1 MYEVAQRTI
10 QCYIKSTN
18 YTLLVID
25 LDSDPRVLRSCG
37 RHDEVF
43 FRKHCAVA
51 LYLPETDWMLVLD
64 ADTGVVNPNH
74 CIEEWID
81 DSVDVILYERI
92 FNWEIMAGN
101 YLMLL
106 LEVLIPECIDEYH
119 ACEEYWVNATDYE
132 SYMAV
137 VVCVRM
143 ALGARRIWPGKIRI
157 YRRFGA
163 FARDG
168 WATHEWWSEED
179 FMFHGWKENS
189 IEEFDSPF
197 EREIDLRLC
206 GRGLEGWKWKEEKK
220 KSIEEIREEIIV
232 VEQFYRE
239 EFPKEGRVHPFIDKL
254 SVAGLFAAKLDRL
267 SEKVNVI
274 GAILQNP
281 KLGPASRQ
289 QRNLR
294 YTKQKNSDECAHTY
308 GRVMILVMY
317 TSADGKTFH
326 GTAQRTL
333 ECYATSKKYELVQ
346 VDIDINERIRKACSK
361 HKVIRKSQ
369 WSVQFLQEL
378 AEREFQLK
386 FDWWNKHGEE
396 SLAVCCHR
404 TWSNIK

>member
-1 MYEVAQRTI
+1 MLLQVSKRKLVTEGQFRTILPFVSIVSTQAKMSFRRRAIFIVLLFVAFIVIVEFNRSPISSLHDTQVVKRRDVKYARRRNMGECLPLFGKITVFIAYSGDITPRMYEVAQRTI

-101 YLMLL
+101 YLVKNSRFGSEFLRDLANYEFRLPDSWHGNDQGALMMLL

-254 SVAGLFAAKLDRL
+254 SVAGCYPNCD
-267 SEKVNVI
+267 
-274 GAILQNP
+274 
-281 KLGPASRQ
+281 
-289 QRNLR
+289 QR
-294 YTKQKNSDECAHTY
+294 
-308 GRVMILVMY
+308 
-317 TSADGKTFH
+317 
-326 GTAQRTL
+326 
-333 ECYATSKKYELVQ
+333 
-346 VDIDINERIRKACSK
+346 
-361 HKVIRKSQ
+361 
-369 WSVQFLQEL
+369 
-378 AEREFQLK
+378 
-386 FDWWNKHGEE
+386 
-396 SLAVCCHR
+396 
-404 TWSNIK
+404 